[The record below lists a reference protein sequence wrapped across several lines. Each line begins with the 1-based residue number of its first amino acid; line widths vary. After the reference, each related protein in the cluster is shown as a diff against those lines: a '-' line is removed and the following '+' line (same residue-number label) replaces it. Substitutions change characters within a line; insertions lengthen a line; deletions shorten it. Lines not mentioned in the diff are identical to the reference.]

1 MPIREATLDDVPV
14 MLDLAAAKRAEHG
27 GYQPVFWRAA
37 EQAVVMQDL
46 WFQFLLTSDDHHL
59 VVAIDDGGD
68 GMSVG
73 GLPDRPGHGRPTG
86 LRPRGRTCMV
96 DDFVAEPGV
105 AFDELVAD
113 ARSWGSSRGA
123 VQMVVVTAAADEAK
137 RSALAGNDLT
147 VASEWWVG
155 PA

>member
-1 MPIREATLDDVPV
+1 MPIRDATLDDVPA

-68 GMSVG
+68 GMSIVG
-73 GLPDRPGHGRPTG
+73 FLIAQVMDAPPVYDPG
-86 LRPRGRTCMV
+86 GRTCMV

-105 AFDELVAD
+105 AFDELLAD